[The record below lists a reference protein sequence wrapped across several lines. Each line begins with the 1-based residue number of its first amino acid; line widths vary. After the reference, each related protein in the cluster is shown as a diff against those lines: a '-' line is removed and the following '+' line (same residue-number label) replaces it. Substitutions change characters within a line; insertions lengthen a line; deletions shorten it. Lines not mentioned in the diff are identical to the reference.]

1 MKTVLKRGVLSL
13 FVFGLALT
21 GAVPAS
27 AQAIRLGDGFEVDLT
42 TPRRREVQPRISSDG
57 DRVNV
62 EIYERPEPQTEI
74 RINENQVEIQ
84 RREQPPRQRL
94 DLSIPVE

>member
-1 MKTVLKRGVLSL
+1 MQTLLKRGALSI
-13 FVFGLALT
+13 FAFSLALT

-27 AQAIRLGDGFEVDLT
+27 AQAIRLGDSFEVDLT
-42 TPRRREVQPRISSDG
+42 TPRQREVQPRISSDG

-74 RINENQVEIQ
+74 RINEGQVEIQ
-84 RREQPPRQRL
+84 RREQPLRQRL
-94 DLSIPVE
+94 DLSVPVD